1 MFLRVYTG
9 VTTWWS
15 DLKVRAEEEKG
26 ATAVEYAL
34 MVALIAVV
42 IIAAVGYRGK
52 EASNQ
57 FSTVG
62 SAVDNAQVP
71 TGPARRPLDPSGRG
85 AGGIQGPAVCGTW
98 RSIDPWVPDER
109 QEKG

>member
-9 VTTWWS
+9 VTTWWN
-15 DLKVRAEEEKG
+15 DLKARSEEEGG

-42 IIAAVGYRGK
+42 IIAAVTFLGHA
-52 EASNQ
+52 ASNQ

-62 SAVDNAQVP
+62 SAVN
-71 TGPARRPLDPSGRG
+71 G
-85 AGGIQGPAVCGTW
+85 A
-98 RSIDPWVPDER
+98 S
-109 QEKG
+109 